1 MSEMILFFLKKIT
14 GSEFAIFVTVL
25 DVKNIYFFNL
35 HPTGIIFLFKNMV
48 SDRKNILIACVVIFT
63 GSVCNQA
70 ETPI

>member
-35 HPTGIIFLFKNMV
+35 NPTVIIFLFKNMM
-48 SDRKNILIACVVIFT
+48 SDRKNILIACVVIVT